1 MTIDQPESNDTP
13 SPDASVDEL
22 ESVSIEN
29 RARATAFGSVGG
41 FLAFGFGSGL
51 LTRAPG
57 TMGTLAAVPV
67 AVILELTG
75 INGLLFLAVAFFV
88 GVWICNDVTQR
99 LGVEDYGGIVW
110 DEMVAYWMVVAF
122 LPFHWGW
129 YLGAFVIFRA
139 FDILK
144 PWPISLLEERVE
156 GGLGIMLDDVL
167 AAIYTLLILN
177 FINTVFFGS

>member
-1 MTIDQPESNDTP
+1 MTQNQPENTENS
-13 SPDASVDEL
+13 SL
-22 ESVSIEN
+22 EVGVTEQDSLSIEK
-29 RARATAFGSVGG
+29 RARAVAFGSVSG

-67 AVILELTG
+67 AVVLELLG
-75 INGLLFLAVAFFV
+75 LNGLLFLLVTFFL
-88 GVWICNDVTQR
+88 GVWVCNDVTLR

-110 DEMVAYWMVVAF
+110 DEMVAYWLVVAF

-129 YLGAFVIFRA
+129 YLAAFVIFRA

-144 PWPISLLEERVE
+144 PWPISLLEERIE

-167 AAIYTLLILN
+167 AAIYTLLILQ
-177 FINTVFFGS
+177 FINTIIFNN